1 MNLLGRTINGTRTR
15 FERFNIVIAIL
26 LAGWVPSIL
35 MLWVAYTIL
44 TRTLETK
51 ILRDRQTLVQLIA
64 HLVGDDLTG
73 KTTIIEYYQT
83 LSTVANNLTDPNP
96 RDVCQRWI
104 DQTYFSHPRIDGMFI
119 TDTEG
124 RLIASVPPV
133 PDLIGQDFN
142 SKLWLR
148 RRRSLLPAHT
158 LRRSI
163 LARRTTDLCPISS
176 APSVRPI
183 AG

>member
-73 KTTIIEYYQT
+73 KTTIIDSISYMIDDPFLDSISNASIKNSFIKPGKTPFSKQVVASELDRLVSLYKQQGFFM
-83 LSTVANNLTDPNP
+83 LSRTVIAALTAN
-96 RDVCQRWI
+96 
-104 DQTYFSHPRIDGMFI
+104 
-119 TDTEG
+119 
-124 RLIASVPPV
+124 
-133 PDLIGQDFN
+133 
-142 SKLWLR
+142 
-148 RRRSLLPAHT
+148 
-158 LRRSI
+158 
-163 LARRTTDLCPISS
+163 
-176 APSVRPI
+176 
-183 AG
+183 

>member
-104 DQTYFSHPRIDGMFI
+104 DQTFFSHPRIDGMFI

-142 SKLWLR
+142 SKLWR
-148 RRRSLLPAHT
+148 DGA
-158 LRRSI
+158 
-163 LARRTTDLCPISS
+163 LATSGAYTSQVHPRAPDNRLCPTSS
-176 APSVRPI
+176 APCVHPI

>member
-96 RDVCQRWI
+96 RDVCQQLDRS
-104 DQTYFSHPRIDGMFI
+104 DLFLASAHRRHVHYRH
-119 TDTEG
+119 G
-124 RLIASVPPV
+124 RPSYRFGAS
-133 PDLIGQDFN
+133 G
-142 SKLWLR
+142 S
-148 RRRSLLPAHT
+148 
-158 LRRSI
+158 
-163 LARRTTDLCPISS
+163 
-176 APSVRPI
+176 
-183 AG
+183 